1 MIKILSLDMQGT
13 LTSSEFSDYFWLELL
28 PKKYS
33 EKFNCSIESAKQ
45 IISDKFSKMG
55 KYNTRYYDDM
65 YWAKWLG
72 FETINELNTMD
83 IIPKVNNEMY
93 DFINTIKLP
102 KIIISTTTELFIR
115 YELKEKITDFYKTYS
130 CIDYFKVGGKTKD
143 VFLKVCKEL
152 QISPKEMLHI
162 GDSKIM
168 DYENAKKAG
177 INAVLYDGNLI
188 KLKKEVNK
196 YLEV

>member
-1 MIKILSLDMQGT
+1 MIKILSLDLQGT

-93 DFINTIKLP
+93 DFIKTIKLP

-115 YELKEKITDFYKTYS
+115 YELKEKITDFYKAYS

-177 INAVLYDGNLI
+177 INAVLYDGNII

>member
-55 KYNTRYYDDM
+55 KYNIRYYDDM

-115 YELKEKITDFYKTYS
+115 YELKEKITDFYKIYS